1 MVNAAPVESLDT
13 AAYDDAPPEPQLGAA
28 DPEES
33 AEPVA
38 TETASAFDETEI
50 VDPLADFD
58 VASVKNLPSVKAL
71 LEATTKDVE
80 ARQAESYRQKALTAE
95 TEARRQADLAAYQR
109 NQQELTEIDNGS
121 AVNALYGVLNSVI
134 DHEMDPD
141 AVQRLQAQLPTL
153 GQMAQQLQ
161 RSTQTRTD
169 QQQMVGTNEYLMD
182 RFPDYRIAPDVVAK
196 FDSALTRGDHKAR
209 QSILLD
215 IVSDAAVAAA
225 TPKLRA
231 EAIKEVKAEAE
242 KTLKL
247 QQQQSSERTSEANG
261 RPTPVNGRPANIGTY
276 RTLAE
281 VAVAH
286 MNGQLT
292 NAQVRAYRAMPRDQM
307 PEY

>member
-1 MVNAAPVESLDT
+1 VVNAAPVESLDT
-13 AAYDDAPPEPQLGAA
+13 ASYDDAPPEPQLGAD

-33 AEPVA
+33 VEPVA
-38 TETASAFDETEI
+38 TETASALDETEI

-58 VASVKNLPSVKAL
+58 LSRVKSLPSVRAL

-109 NQQELTEIDNGS
+109 NQQELTDIDNGS

-134 DHEMDPD
+134 DHDMDPD
-141 AVQRLQAQLPTL
+141 AIQRLQSQLPIL

-169 QQQMVGTNEYLMD
+169 QQQMAGTNEYLMD
-182 RFPDYRIAPDVVAK
+182 KFPDYRIAPDVVSK
-196 FDSALTRGDHKAR
+196 FDAALTRGDYKAR
-209 QSILLD
+209 QAILLD
-215 IVSDAAVAAA
+215 IVSAAAVAAA
-225 TPKLRA
+225 APKLRA

-281 VAVAH
+281 VALAH

-292 NAQVRAYRAMPRDQM
+292 NAQVRVYRAMPRDKM

>member
-1 MVNAAPVESLDT
+1 MVNAAPIESLDT
-13 AAYDDAPPEPQLGAA
+13 ASYDDAPPEPQLGAD

-33 AEPVA
+33 VEPVA
-38 TETASAFDETEI
+38 TETASALDETEI

-58 VASVKNLPSVKAL
+58 LSRVKSLPSVRAL

-109 NQQELTEIDNGS
+109 NQQELTDIDNGS

-134 DHEMDPD
+134 DHDMDPD
-141 AVQRLQAQLPTL
+141 AIQRLQSQLPIL

-169 QQQMVGTNEYLMD
+169 QQQMAGTNEYLMD
-182 RFPDYRIAPDVVAK
+182 KFPDYRIAPDVVSK
-196 FDSALTRGDHKAR
+196 FDAALTRGDYKAR
-209 QSILLD
+209 QAILLD
-215 IVSDAAVAAA
+215 IVSAAAVAAA
-225 TPKLRA
+225 APKLRA

-281 VAVAH
+281 VALAH

-292 NAQVRAYRAMPRDQM
+292 NAQVRVYRAMPRDKM

>member
-1 MVNAAPVESLDT
+1 MVNAAPVDSLDT
-13 AAYDDAPPEPQLGAA
+13 ATYDDAPPEPQLGAA

-38 TETASAFDETEI
+38 TETASALDETEI

-58 VASVKNLPSVKAL
+58 VASVKNLPSVRAL

-109 NQQELTEIDNGS
+109 NQAELTEIDNGS
-121 AVNALYGVLNSVI
+121 AVNAMYGVLNSVI
-134 DHEMDPD
+134 DHDMDPD
-141 AVQRLQAQLPTL
+141 ARQRLQSQLPIL

-161 RSTQTRTD
+161 RSTQTRND
-169 QQQMVGTNEYLMD
+169 QQQMASTNEYLMEQ
-182 RFPDYRIAPDVVAK
+182 FPDYRIAPEVVSK
-196 FDSALTRGDHKAR
+196 FDSALTRGDYKAR

-215 IVSDAAVAAA
+215 IVRDAAVAAA

-247 QQQQSSERTSEANG
+247 QQQQSSERTAEANG
-261 RPTPVNGRPANIGTY
+261 RPTPVNGRPANIGNY
-276 RTLAE
+276 RSLAE

-292 NAQVRAYRAMPRDQM
+292 NAQVRVYRAMPRDQM
-307 PEY
+307 PEF

>member
-1 MVNAAPVESLDT
+1 MVNAAPVDSLDT

-38 TETASAFDETEI
+38 TETASALGETEI

-58 VASVKNLPSVKAL
+58 VASVKNLPSVRAL

-109 NQQELTEIDNGS
+109 NQAELTEIDNGS
-121 AVNALYGVLNSVI
+121 AVNAMYWVLNAVI
-134 DHEMDPD
+134 DHYMDPD
-141 AVQRLQAQLPTL
+141 ARQRLQSQLPIL

-161 RSTQTRTD
+161 RSTQTRND
-169 QQQMVGTNEYLMD
+169 QQQMASTNEYLMEQ
-182 RFPDYRIAPDVVAK
+182 FPDYRIAPEVVSK
-196 FDSALTRGDHKAR
+196 FDSALTRGDYKAR

-215 IVSDAAVAAA
+215 IVRDAAVAAA

-247 QQQQSSERTSEANG
+247 QQQQSSERTAEANG
-261 RPTPVNGRPANIGTY
+261 RPTPVNGRPANIGK
-276 RTLAE
+276 
-281 VAVAH
+281 
-286 MNGQLT
+286 
-292 NAQVRAYRAMPRDQM
+292 
-307 PEY
+307 

>member
-1 MVNAAPVESLDT
+1 MVNAAPVDSLDT
-13 AAYDDAPPEPQLGAA
+13 AAYDDAPPEPQLNAA

-38 TETASAFDETEI
+38 TETASALGETEI

-58 VASVKNLPSVKAL
+58 VASVKNLPSVRAL
-71 LEATTKDVE
+71 LDATTKDVE

-109 NQQELTEIDNGS
+109 NQAELTEIDNGS
-121 AVNALYGVLNSVI
+121 AVNAMYGVLNAVI
-134 DHEMDPD
+134 DHDMDPD
-141 AVQRLQAQLPTL
+141 ARQRLQSQLPIL

-161 RSTQTRTD
+161 RSTQTRND
-169 QQQMVGTNEYLMD
+169 QQQMASTNEYLMEQ
-182 RFPDYRIAPDVVAK
+182 FPDYRIAPEVVSK
-196 FDSALTRGDHKAR
+196 FDSALTRGDYKAR

-215 IVSDAAVAAA
+215 IVRDAAVAAA

-247 QQQQSSERTSEANG
+247 QQQQSSERTAEANG
-261 RPTPVNGRPANIGTY
+261 RPTPVNGRPANIGNY
-276 RTLAE
+276 RSLAE

-292 NAQVRAYRAMPRDQM
+292 NAQVRVYRAMPRDQM
-307 PEY
+307 PEF

>member
-1 MVNAAPVESLDT
+1 MVNAAPVESQDT
-13 AAYDDAPPEPQLGAA
+13 AVYDDAPPEPQLGAA
-28 DPEES
+28 NPEVS

-58 VASVKNLPSVKAL
+58 INSVKNLPSVKAL

-95 TEARRQADLAAYQR
+95 TEARRQADIAAYQR

-134 DHEMDPD
+134 DHDMDPD
-141 AVQRLQAQLPTL
+141 ARQRLQSQLPIL

-161 RSTQTRTD
+161 RSTQTRND
-169 QQQMVGTNEYLMD
+169 QQQMVSTNEYLMD
-182 RFPDYRIAPDVVAK
+182 QFPDYRIAPEVVAK
-196 FDSALTRGDHKAR
+196 FDSALTRGDFKAR
-209 QSILLD
+209 QAILLD
-215 IVSDAAVAAA
+215 IVRDAAVAAA
-225 TPKLRA
+225 TPRLRA

-247 QQQQSSERTSEANG
+247 QQQQASERTSEANG